1 MVLAL
6 LCVFDISSNIL
17 LLSLKRCN
25 AFIKILC
32 SVITFVVLSKN
43 YSIILISGFSHY
55 LFTLK
60 FFSAILPNNFWF
72 SEALLFNIIHV
83 FFLPLLSRILSISAH
98 FSCLLAILDATERW
112 KRMPRSE
119 KGLKHHEKGV
129 TSRLQSYNFSML
141 KVTLCKAKL
150 DFKSFHIFLS

>member
-1 MVLAL
+1 MQMVLAL

-98 FSCLLAILDATERW
+98 FSCLLAILDATER
-112 KRMPRSE
+112 
-119 KGLKHHEKGV
+119 
-129 TSRLQSYNFSML
+129 
-141 KVTLCKAKL
+141 
-150 DFKSFHIFLS
+150 